1 MKDKEYLQ
9 GNINK
14 RLVTAFSSSK
24 IKVPNFIDLYLDF
37 RYAKNAMYGINVSL
51 CSYTYLF
58 MFKHWTQVSEALWE

>member
-1 MKDKEYLQ
+1 MVIIKNKWERTSIVKDKEYLQ

-37 RYAKNAMYGINVSL
+37 RYAKNAMYGI
-51 CSYTYLF
+51 F
-58 MFKHWTQVSEALWE
+58 F